1 MDILTPKGQVSLFDE
16 QVVANW
22 LSMRGTQYVQTDKD
36 KPAKVDAI
44 IFQKNTLIG
53 VAETK
58 CRYGLTLNKLQNSF
72 NNEWLITEEKI
83 KSGLAVANALCTRFF
98 GILYLV
104 NDDKLLTID
113 LRYAQRRV
121 ERTQTQ
127 ATINGGLVV
136 RENAFI
142 NMKEAQVY
150 HDIKKQLKENRARTG
165 MHG

>member
-22 LSMRGTQYVQTDKD
+22 RSMRGTQYLKTDKD

-83 KSGLAVANALCTRFF
+83 KSYVSNKYRCSSMIQKRVGNPDSS
-98 GILYLV
+98 LV
-104 NDDKLLTID
+104 IWSTTSTSDLL
-113 LRYAQRRV
+113 
-121 ERTQTQ
+121 
-127 ATINGGLVV
+127 
-136 RENAFI
+136 
-142 NMKEAQVY
+142 KS
-150 HDIKKQLKENRARTG
+150 K
-165 MHG
+165 